1 VSSLIAIDYAKDH
14 PDRGYLMK
22 LKKGMYAFTGR
33 QGANKRDAMSVSKLS
48 MHMASLEKQ
57 ISETSDLPVEAQLKD
72 WFSKPTD
79 AALLL

>member
-1 VSSLIAIDYAKDH
+1 
-14 PDRGYLMK
+14 MK

-57 ISETSDLPVEAQLKD
+57 ISETSDLPAEA
-72 WFSKPTD
+72 
-79 AALLL
+79 